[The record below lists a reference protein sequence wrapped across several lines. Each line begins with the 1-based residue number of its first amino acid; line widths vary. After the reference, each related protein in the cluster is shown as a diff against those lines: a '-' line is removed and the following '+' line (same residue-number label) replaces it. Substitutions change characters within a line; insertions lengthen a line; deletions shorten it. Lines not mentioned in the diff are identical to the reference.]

1 MPLFIFLGGPCRSP
15 SSCLHE
21 HLLRERTSGVRPHYS
36 SHNCLPV
43 CIQCVCAKSLQS
55 CPTLCNPMNCSLQSP
70 MSKNTGVGCHALP
83 EGIFLTQGPNWPLLC
98 LLHWQTAS
106 LPLAPPGKPLH
117 PIRVLKYHFYLLTLL
132 PSFFRKQKGNKTLPH
147 MGFPGGSVVKNPPA
161 NAGDTGLIPSLGRPH
176 VPQSNEAHSPQ
187 LLKLCSRAGELQ
199 LRKPEHYRSR
209 APQEKPQQ

>member
-15 SSCLHE
+15 SSCSHE
-21 HLLRERTSGVRPHYS
+21 HLLRERISGVRPHYS

-43 CIQCVCAKSLQS
+43 CIQCVYTKSLQS

-83 EGIFLTQGPNWPLLC
+83 EGIFLPQGPNWPLLC
-98 LLHWQTAS
+98 LLHWQMAS

-132 PSFFRKQKGNKTLPH
+132 PSFFRIQKGNKTLPH

-199 LRKPEHYRSR
+199 LRKPEHSRTR